1 MSAAGAT
8 VGLDSPSR
16 AGRCDVDV
24 RVWGQVEDR
33 LVDVRAWPV
42 RAATGLRIEGLPAGR
57 GRTAADRVRAAL
69 INSGIVAEAPAV
81 VIRLEPEIRAGPTG
95 DLDVAIAVAA
105 LASAGLVGA
114 GLRWILATGRLGP
127 DGRVWDAGER
137 VTLREVVEGLC
148 QTPLVASEHM
158 FEKESS

>member
-1 MSAAGAT
+1 
-8 VGLDSPSR
+8 
-16 AGRCDVDV
+16 VDV
-24 RVWGQVEDR
+24 RVWGEAQER
-33 LVDVRAWPV
+33 LVEVLPSPAP
-42 RAATGLRIEGLPAGR
+42 AGTGLRIEGLPASR

-69 INSGIVAEAPAV
+69 INAGVVAEAPAA
-81 VIRLEPEIRAGPTG
+81 VIRLEPEIRAGPSS

-127 DGRVWDAGER
+127 DGRVWDAEER

-158 FEKESS
+158 FEEESP

>member
-1 MSAAGAT
+1 
-8 VGLDSPSR
+8 
-16 AGRCDVDV
+16 VDV
-24 RVWGQVEDR
+24 RVWGEVEDR
-33 LVDVRAWPV
+33 LIEVRAWAGPEG
-42 RAATGLRIEGLPAGR
+42 TSLRIEGLPAWR

-127 DGRVWDAGER
+127 DGRVRGFGEP
-137 VTLREVVEGLC
+137 VSLLEVAEGLC
-148 QTPLVASEHM
+148 QTPLVASEQM
-158 FEKESS
+158 FEMGGS